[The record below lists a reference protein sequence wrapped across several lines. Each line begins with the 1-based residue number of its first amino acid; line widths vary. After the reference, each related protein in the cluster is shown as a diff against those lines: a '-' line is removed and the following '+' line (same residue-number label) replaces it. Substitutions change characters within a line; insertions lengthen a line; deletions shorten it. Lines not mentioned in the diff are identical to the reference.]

1 MYEVFFQYAAIL
13 TIDAVDHI
21 DARKQAY
28 GSTVLEV
35 FDHNINLTDEAI
47 FGVHEARDQPPWAS
61 CATAST
67 LATADPVGS
76 LSKSPSASMSGGRR
90 PTTSSRTT

>member
-28 GSTVLEV
+28 GSTVLAV
-35 FDHNINLTDEAI
+35 FDHNINLVDEAI
-47 FGVHEARDQPPWAS
+47 FGVHEARD
-61 CATAST
+61 
-67 LATADPVGS
+67 
-76 LSKSPSASMSGGRR
+76 
-90 PTTSSRTT
+90 